1 MVKKR
6 WVIEERDHALE
17 SDLSRELHIAPLVS
31 RILINRG
38 IKDVLSGSEFLH
50 ASSSNLIDPFLLN
63 DMEKSAAFLIQ
74 AIHEKRRILIYG
86 DYDVDGVTAS
96 ALYLEFFRKLG
107 AEADLYIPDRVSEG
121 YSLNE
126 AAIHMARSRGFDII
140 LTAG

>member
-17 SDLSRELHIAPLVS
+17 SHLSRELNIAPLVS

-38 IKDVLSGSEFLH
+38 IKDAVSGNEFLH
-50 ASSSNLIDPFLLN
+50 ASSSSLIGPFLLN
-63 DMEKSAAFLIQ
+63 DMEKAAAFLIQ
-74 AIHEKRRILIYG
+74 AIQEKRPILIYG

-126 AAIHMARSRGFDII
+126 GAVRAAKSQG
-140 LTAG
+140 